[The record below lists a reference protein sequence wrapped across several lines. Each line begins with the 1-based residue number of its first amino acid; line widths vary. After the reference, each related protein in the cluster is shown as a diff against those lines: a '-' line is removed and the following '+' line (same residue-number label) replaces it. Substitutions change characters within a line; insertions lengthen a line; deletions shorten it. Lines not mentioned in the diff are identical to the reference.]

1 MNEQTRNLLIFIFSL
16 LFLGLVIAVLTGFCI
31 NLNDRLSVVT
41 NDKTIL
47 IESNRI
53 STELADS
60 LEQKLRDRDAR
71 IKRDKR
77 TIENLQANIRK
88 SEINNRKSEENKR
101 KFDEVNRRL
110 EEYERKERYRKSER
124 NRIVTEIENGV
135 KKLREDIEKIPTQAM
150 D

>member
-41 NDKTIL
+41 NDKTKL
-47 IESNRI
+47 VESNDA
-53 STELADS
+53 SLELVDN

-71 IKRDKR
+71 IERNKR
-77 TIENLQANIRK
+77 TIETLQANIRE
-88 SEINNRKSEENKR
+88 SEINNRKSAENR
-101 KFDEVNRRL
+101 RQLDAANRRL
-110 EEYERKERYRKSER
+110 KEYERREQNRKSER

-135 KKLREDIEKIPTQAM
+135 KKLREDIEKIPVQAM